1 MNMRDEKRGCC
12 KCVHAETPVF
22 REPCR
27 SCLMRSAAE
36 AVAEEIKQPSIL
48 PRVAVL
54 KHGEEKGRAPELIR
68 LSFSDG
74 STAVYQLKGDQAE
87 ELMLESVEII
97 RKWGRQRRRRD
108 RRA

>member
-1 MNMRDEKRGCC
+1 MEKKLRCESCAYRDSK
-12 KCVHAETPVF
+12 AYM
-22 REPCR
+22 EPCV
-27 SCLMRSAAE
+27 SCIMR
-36 AVAEEIKQPSIL
+36 AVEDARQPLKQPSIL

-74 STAVYQLKGDQAE
+74 STAVYQLKGDPAE